1 MTTATAMTTSIS
13 ATTISTSSPQR
24 RAAGASDAGIS
35 APPMHGTEAR
45 DARLARSA
53 ATDRKR
59 PLLRF
64 QTWEVAGDSMSPTL
78 EAGDWVVSLDSR
90 FLKPAPGRIAVLRR
104 PGGEGEILIKRLLI
118 EEPGGGWYVIGD
130 QPARST
136 DSRRFGPVP
145 EDHIQGI
152 VLFRYH
158 PLARLGRI

>member
-1 MTTATAMTTSIS
+1 MTTSIS
-13 ATTISTSSPQR
+13 ATTISTSSPGR
-24 RAAGASDAGIS
+24 RAAAG
-35 APPMHGTEAR
+35 E
-45 DARLARSA
+45 
-53 ATDRKR
+53 RKR

-64 QTWEVAGDSMSPTL
+64 RTWEIAGDSMSPTL

-90 FLKPAPGRIAVLRR
+90 LLKPAPGRIAVLRR
-104 PGGEGEILIKRLLI
+104 PGNEGEILIKRLLT

-145 EDHIQGI
+145 DALIEGI
-152 VLFRYH
+152 VLFRHH